1 MPCTKCFM
9 RTRVVSKIT
18 RFKQTALKWSWWTM
32 HVIGSLFASV
42 KADASAICFQHRHSR
57 RWFNVAAVQC
67 KHLQQSRVTK
77 RPKTSS
83 SLWASGRFES
93 QKQTLHIRI
102 MKLNNFINSKPQ
114 GLLKVR
120 YQVSFDTKQNCFSA
134 KVPFKHK
141 RQCTWNEWER
151 NPLPWDVSQLYQNM
165 GNVHARQNY

>member
-9 RTRVVSKIT
+9 RTRVVSKT
-18 RFKQTALKWSWWTM
+18 TQFKQTALKWSWWIM

-67 KHLQQSRVTK
+67 KHLHQSRVTN

-83 SLWASGRFES
+83 SRWASGRFES

-114 GLLKVR
+114 GLLKWGTKFWHHVFQPR
-120 YQVSFDTKQNCFSA
+120 FPLSTKDSALEMNEKETLFHASTYFLFLDTKQTLIF
-134 KVPFKHK
+134 
-141 RQCTWNEWER
+141 
-151 NPLPWDVSQLYQNM
+151 
-165 GNVHARQNY
+165 